1 MCHYLSVSDAPV
13 PKDPSDDEMD
23 LIKSEF
29 ESMVAGL
36 SLDESTPNTYLDD
49 LEINESFDENHFE
62 EPNPSWPGIRNFI
75 SSAQIAIK
83 RWLRHENNRD
93 DGVEL

>member
-1 MCHYLSVSDAPV
+1 
-13 PKDPSDDEMD
+13 MD
-23 LIKSEF
+23 LINSEF

-36 SLDESTPNTYLDD
+36 SLDQSTPNTYLDD
-49 LEINESFDENHFE
+49 LENASTLDENHFQ
-62 EPNPSWPGIRNFI
+62 EPNPSWPGLRIFLQ
-75 SSAQIAIK
+75 SARIAIK

>member
-1 MCHYLSVSDAPV
+1 MSDTPT

-23 LIKSEF
+23 LINSEF

-49 LEINESFDENHFE
+49 LEQASSIDNNHFE
-62 EPNPSWPGIRNFI
+62 QPNPTWPGIRNFI
-75 SSAQIAIK
+75 QSARIAIR
-83 RWLRHENNRD
+83 RWLRQENNRD

>member
-1 MCHYLSVSDAPV
+1 MSDTPT

-23 LIKSEF
+23 LINSEF

-49 LEINESFDENHFE
+49 LEHTSSIDDNHFE
-62 EPNPSWPGIRNFI
+62 QPNPTWPGLRSFIQSARLAIR
-75 SSAQIAIK
+75 
-83 RWLRHENNRD
+83 RWLRQENNRD

>member
-1 MCHYLSVSDAPV
+1 MSDAPA

-23 LIKSEF
+23 LINSEF
-29 ESMVAGL
+29 ESMVSGL

-49 LEINESFDENHFE
+49 LEDASSVDNNHFE
-62 EPNPSWPGIRNFI
+62 QPNPTWPGLRNFI
-75 SSAQIAIK
+75 QSARIAIR
-83 RWLRHENNRD
+83 RWLRQENNRD

>member
-1 MCHYLSVSDAPV
+1 MNDTPAPKE
-13 PKDPSDDEMD
+13 PRDDDEMD
-23 LIKSEF
+23 LINSEF

-49 LEINESFDENHFE
+49 LENSSALDTNHFE
-62 EPNPSWPGIRNFI
+62 QPNPAWPGIRNFFI
-75 SSAQIAIK
+75 SAKIAIK
-83 RWLRHENNRD
+83 RWLRHENNRE

>member
-1 MCHYLSVSDAPV
+1 MSNTPT
-13 PKDPSDDEMD
+13 PKDPNDDEMD
-23 LIKSEF
+23 LINSEF

-49 LEINESFDENHFE
+49 LERESVSDQNHFE
-62 EPNPSWPGIRNFI
+62 QPNPTWPGLRNFLL
-75 SSAQIAIK
+75 SARIAIK
-83 RWLRHENNRD
+83 RWLRHENGRE

>member
-1 MCHYLSVSDAPV
+1 
-13 PKDPSDDEMD
+13 MD
-23 LIKSEF
+23 LINSEF

-36 SLDESTPNTYLDD
+36 SLDQSTPNTYLDD
-49 LEINESFDENHFE
+49 LENASTLDENHFQ
-62 EPNPSWPGIRNFI
+62 EPNPSWPGLRHFI
-75 SSAQIAIK
+75 QSARIAIK

>member
-1 MCHYLSVSDAPV
+1 MNDTPA

-23 LIKSEF
+23 LINSEF

-36 SLDESTPNTYLDD
+36 SLDQSTPNTYLDD
-49 LEINESFDENHFE
+49 LDRESARDDNHFE
-62 EPNPSWPGIRNFI
+62 QPNPSWPGIRNFFN
-75 SSAQIAIK
+75 SARMAIK
-83 RWLRHENNRD
+83 RWLRHENNRE

>member
-1 MCHYLSVSDAPV
+1 MSDTPA

-23 LIKSEF
+23 LINSEF

-36 SLDESTPNTYLDD
+36 SLDQSTPNTYLDD
-49 LEINESFDENHFE
+49 LENASTLDENHFQ
-62 EPNPSWPGIRNFI
+62 EPNPSWPGLRRFI
-75 SSAQIAIK
+75 QSARIAIK

>member
-1 MCHYLSVSDAPV
+1 VSDTPA

-23 LIKSEF
+23 LINSEF

-36 SLDESTPNTYLDD
+36 SLDQSTPNTYLDD
-49 LEINESFDENHFE
+49 LENASTLDENHFQ
-62 EPNPSWPGIRNFI
+62 EPNPSWPGLRNFI
-75 SSAQIAIK
+75 QSARIAIN

>member
-1 MCHYLSVSDAPV
+1 MSDAPA

-23 LIKSEF
+23 LINSEF
-29 ESMVAGL
+29 ESMVSGL

-49 LEINESFDENHFE
+49 LEDASSVDNNHFE
-62 EPNPSWPGIRNFI
+62 QPNPTWPGLRSFI
-75 SSAQIAIK
+75 QSARIAIR
-83 RWLRHENNRD
+83 RWLRQENNRD

>member
-1 MCHYLSVSDAPV
+1 VSDTPT

-23 LIKSEF
+23 LINSEF

-36 SLDESTPNTYLDD
+36 SLDESTPNTFLDD
-49 LEINESFDENHFE
+49 LDRASASDENHFE
-62 EPNPSWPGIRNFI
+62 EPNPSWPGLRNFLI
-75 SSAQIAIK
+75 SARTAIK
-83 RWLRHENNRD
+83 RWLRHENNRE

>member
-1 MCHYLSVSDAPV
+1 VSDTPT

-23 LIKSEF
+23 LINSEF

-49 LEINESFDENHFE
+49 LERASSIDNNHFE
-62 EPNPSWPGIRNFI
+62 QPNPTWPGLRSFIQSARIVIR
-75 SSAQIAIK
+75 
-83 RWLRHENNRD
+83 RWLRQENNRD

>member
-1 MCHYLSVSDAPV
+1 VNDTPA

-23 LIKSEF
+23 LINSEF

-36 SLDESTPNTYLDD
+36 SLDQSTPNTYLDD
-49 LEINESFDENHFE
+49 LERESARDDNHFE
-62 EPNPSWPGIRNFI
+62 QPNPSWPGIRNFFK
-75 SSAQIAIK
+75 SARMAIK
-83 RWLRHENNRD
+83 RWLRHENNRE